1 LSLHSSPNGCI
12 HHSSLLEPAPQVFFT
27 CALSIVVAFLS
38 KWSLPSLQLF
48 SRASSATSFLKLLQ
62 GKQRSRAC
70 VCMAPSLLQSAVA
83 GGAAVISLTAA
94 AYFYR
99 RSLCSGGRRRAV
111 GIIPARFQSS
121 RFEGKPLAHIL
132 GKPMI
137 QVLSPSPFLPA
148 TLSLPTTTA
157 ASSRS
162 SRPHC
167 DISYCTLHVALH
179 VTLKG
184 SNCMFLWLLLISF
197 STVLLEAEADLCG
210 CTLQRT
216 WEQAVQAT
224 ALEAVGMSKP
234 WDLSLFC

>member
-1 LSLHSSPNGCI
+1 MYGAQPTAIRSRWRRSCHQSHSRCLLLQTLAVQRRTQAGGRDHPRAFPIVTLRRQAPCSHFGQADDPGSLPLSLS
-12 HHSSLLEPAPQVFFT
+12 
-27 CALSIVVAFLS
+27 
-38 KWSLPSLQLF
+38 
-48 SRASSATSFLKLLQ
+48 
-62 GKQRSRAC
+62 
-70 VCMAPSLLQSAVA
+70 
-83 GGAAVISLTAA
+83 
-94 AYFYR
+94 
-99 RSLCSGGRRRAV
+99 
-111 GIIPARFQSS
+111 
-121 RFEGKPLAHIL
+121 
-132 GKPMI
+132 
-137 QVLSPSPFLPA
+137 PA

-167 DISYCTLHVALH
+167 DIPYCTLHVALH

-234 WDLSLFC
+234 WVLSLFC